1 MLLKKGRNAY
11 LNLDEEVLNIIS
23 SLDIIPVQ
31 RNQGIDAILKQNY
44 RGKPVPI
51 RVQRQGESLH
61 KALNLLHKASQAKGA
76 LKSILVKTSDDLF
89 ELEVTDIPNHV
100 MIREAPA
107 YTVHKV
113 LS

>member
-1 MLLKKGRNAY
+1 
-11 LNLDEEVLNIIS
+11 

-31 RNQGIDAILKQNY
+31 RNQGIDAILKENY
-44 RGKPVPI
+44 QGKPVPI

-61 KALNLLHKASQAKGA
+61 RALALLHKASQIKGS

-89 ELEVTDIPNHV
+89 DLELTNIPDHI
-100 MIREAPA
+100 MIIEAPA
-107 YTVHKV
+107 YTVKKV